1 MAREEEGL
9 DQETKIKIDT
19 ESMFVNM
26 KYRPVGFIRSD
37 VGSKKVTQRI
47 LNQYSYKKIHSLAK
61 DPQNDKLGY
70 KLLAEAFR
78 KRIGFTEQQYK
89 EQEGIQQQSKD
100 KSNMYDNLVVN
111 TVLVTEL
118 DASGN
123 ELSKK
128 EVLVDQDLFRVDW
141 IVYEA
146 IDTDE

>member
-1 MAREEEGL
+1 M
-9 DQETKIKIDT
+9 
-19 ESMFVNM
+19 
-26 KYRPVGFIRSD
+26 
-37 VGSKKVTQRI
+37 TQRI
-47 LNQYSYKKIHSLAK
+47 LNQYSYKEIHSLAN
-61 DPQNDKLGY
+61 DPQNDKPGY

-100 KSNMYDNLVVN
+100 KSNIYDNLVVK
-111 TVLVTEL
+111 TVTVTEI

-141 IVYEA
+141 IIYEA
-146 IDTDE
+146 IDPEK